1 MTHDEL
7 VKRIGSVIEDYEHMI
22 NYDPYILYE
31 KVAELF
37 EELWGMQSTNKNIKS

>member
-7 VKRIGSVIEDYEHMI
+7 VMKVKNVIEDYEHMI

-31 KVAELF
+31 KVADLF
-37 EELWGMQSTNKNIKS
+37 ETL